1 MKYTI
6 AKLAC
11 ALIVFFFVSSSISSC
26 FTKPENF
33 DKQVKDEAERYLR
46 LDTVRNTERINALK
60 GSLPRYC
67 KVISDPIEKPELE
80 GMSFYKVQ
88 MDDSTV
94 CFTVLMP
101 KGVKKGDAVKLTTF
115 MTSRSDNFT
124 EYMTVAIPKK

>member
-1 MKYTI
+1 MKSTI
-6 AKLAC
+6 IKFVIAIA
-11 ALIVFFFVSSSISSC
+11 VFFLVASFISSC

-33 DKQVKDEAERYLR
+33 EKLVKDEADRYLR

-60 GSLPRYC
+60 GAGPRYG

-80 GMSFYKVQ
+80 GLSFYKVQ

-124 EYMTVAIPKK
+124 EYMTVATPKK